1 MGCCLT
7 LLVVA
12 FDGQGVFTF
21 NVVHCIYLLSQVYLN
36 AVSRLFQWGEGFE
49 QR

>member
-1 MGCCLT
+1 MGCRLT
-7 LLVVA
+7 LLVVT

-21 NVVHCIYLLSQVYLN
+21 NVVHFIYLFSQVYLN
-36 AVSRLFQWGEGFE
+36 AVSRLFQWGEGCE